1 MYTYTFERITL
12 ILTFRFLNLVPSKV
26 LRWLDP
32 RLVTFEK
39 FRDFARQHI
48 IDAKQE
54 LEEKPDYENF
64 ETRNSVFR
72 HLLMSGLPESELSV
86 ERLTREAQIFLGAGS
101 ISTARTLDFISYYII
116 ANEEYLKR
124 LHVELA
130 PLMEGY
136 PERLPS
142 FVELER
148 LTFLQALIKE
158 GLRLSYGVMHRMP
171 RVSPDQPIIYRD
183 WVIPPGVCASL
194 PCLTQILTE
203 HRSLLGC
210 QHT

>member
-1 MYTYTFERITL
+1 MELTLHRI
-12 ILTFRFLNLVPSKV
+12 LNVIPSDV

-48 IDAKQE
+48 VDAKRE
-54 LEEKPDYENF
+54 LEEKPDYETF

-72 HLLMSGLPESELSV
+72 HLLTSGLPESDLSV
-86 ERLTREAQIFLGAGS
+86 ERLTKEAQVFLGAGS

-116 ANEEYLKR
+116 ANEDYIER
-124 LHVELA
+124 LQVELG
-130 PLMEGY
+130 PLMGGY
-136 PERLPS
+136 PKQLPS

-148 LTFLQALIKE
+148 LPFFQALIKE

-171 RVSPDQPIIYRD
+171 RVSPNQPIVYRD

-194 PCLTQILTE
+194 PYFI
-203 HRSLLGC
+203 
-210 QHT
+210 